1 MCLAVPV
8 EITKIIDPLNVEVK
22 LSEGN
27 YVKVGAALLPEDPQ
41 VGDYA
46 IVHAGYIIRI
56 LDKEEAA
63 ETLKIFDQIAEV
75 RKDEVV

>member
-8 EITKIIDPLNVEVK
+8 EITKIVDPLHVEVK

-27 YVKVGAALLPEDPQ
+27 TVTVGAALLPEDPK

-56 LDKEEAA
+56 MDKEEAA
-63 ETLKIFDQIAEV
+63 ETLKIFDDIAAIGS
-75 RKDEVV
+75 

>member
-8 EITKIIDPLNVEVK
+8 EITKIIDPFTVEVE

-27 YVKVGAALLPEDPQ
+27 FVKVGAALLPEDPK

-46 IVHAGYIIRI
+46 IVHAGYIIRT
-56 LDKEEAA
+56 LDKEEAK
-63 ETLKIFDQIAEV
+63 ETLNIFYSMLEGQNLQ
-75 RKDEVV
+75 